1 MKQFNQELKFNTN
14 QKREFIKLT
23 NQIENF
29 VSESN
34 IKEGLCLV
42 NCLHATGAIII
53 NEDEEGLKQDF
64 LDNVAKLLP
73 DSRTY
78 KHNTHDNN
86 AAAHISSSLFGSN
99 QTLIIKNGRVQRGTW
114 QDIFFLELDGPRQ
127 SRKVLLKIISD

>member
-1 MKQFNQELKFNTN
+1 MKHFNQELKFNTS

-23 NQIENF
+23 DQIENF

-53 NEDEEGLKQDF
+53 NEDEEELKQDF
-64 LDNVAKLLP
+64 LDNVVKLLP
-73 DSRTY
+73 DSRAY
-78 KHNTHDNN
+78 KHNIHDNN
-86 AAAHISSSLFGSN
+86 ANAHIGSSLFGSN

-127 SRKVLLKIISD
+127 SRKVLLKIIGD